1 MSRGSTPFLLVCSL
15 EVELIG
21 LVSLFMLCQGINMQ
35 LSKVSRVGLLR
46 FGSGCEWKARDNAV
60 NVSLRRLARLRLN
73 LRMCECVARGAAE

>member
-1 MSRGSTPFLLVCSL
+1 
-15 EVELIG
+15 
-21 LVSLFMLCQGINMQ
+21 MQ

-73 LRMCECVARGAAE
+73 LRMRECVARGAAE